1 MTNTSTLKNDII
13 RFVYSETSIS
23 ENEIIMQK
31 LILNDD
37 LYEFYMDCSSTKET
51 IDSIKYEPSEKCI
64 SNILNYSRSVV

>member
-37 LYEFYMDCSSTKET
+37 LYEFYMDCASTKET

>member
-37 LYEFYMDCSSTKET
+37 LYEFYMDCTSTKET